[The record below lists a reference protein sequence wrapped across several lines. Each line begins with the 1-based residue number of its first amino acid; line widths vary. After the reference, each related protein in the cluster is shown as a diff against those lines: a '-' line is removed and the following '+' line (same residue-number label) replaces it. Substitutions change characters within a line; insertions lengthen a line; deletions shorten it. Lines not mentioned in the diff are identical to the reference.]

1 MKSLLSIFTVVAIVA
16 CAPAHAGSTI
26 VYGKVTNVKPVYT
39 QVVNQTPQQVCKQ
52 VQVPVYGNNGQTN
65 NGNAILGAIIGGVI
79 GNQFGKGDG
88 NKAATAVGAA
98 IGAVK
103 GSQTGQGKEIVGYQM
118 VNQCHTEYTNS
129 TKSVVNEYDIQYNVN
144 GTIITMRVNRTVGA
158 NTYVGKSQ
166 KFRINYQLIN

>member
-1 MKSLLSIFTVVAIVA
+1 MKKILGIFGLITVIA
-16 CAPAHAGSTI
+16 CAPAHAGSTV
-26 VYGKVTNVKPVYT
+26 VYGKVTDVKPVYT
-39 QVVNQTPQQVCKQ
+39 NVVNQTPQQVCKQ

-103 GSQTGQGKEIVGYQM
+103 GSQSGNKQIVGYQM
-118 VNQCHTEYTNS
+118 VNQCHTEYTSS
-129 TKSVVNEYDIQYNVN
+129 TKTIVNEYDITYNVN
-144 GTIITMRVNRTVGA
+144 GTLITMRVNKAVG
-158 NTYVGKSQ
+158 NNLYIGKQQ
-166 KFRINYQLIN
+166 KFRINYQMIN